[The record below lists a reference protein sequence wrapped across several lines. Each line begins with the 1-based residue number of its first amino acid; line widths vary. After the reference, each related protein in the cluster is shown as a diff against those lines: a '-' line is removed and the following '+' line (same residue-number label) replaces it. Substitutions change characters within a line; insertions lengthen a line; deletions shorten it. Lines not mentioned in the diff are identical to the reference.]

1 MGIITW
7 QNINGPSLAEA
18 TRPME
23 VAQRSFENVFGG
35 LGEVIKKREVTDAAN
50 WDQTKINNTNALL
63 NASQEARTP
72 EEFAAREAQL
82 RQQLLGYG
90 AQVDPA
96 AVRAALDGRMATLQ
110 QRAVAGIDYQNKV
123 TDNRE
128 APIRDSIA
136 ALTSQGKF
144 TEAKA
149 LLEQHAL
156 RNEAALYDA
165 NRLGERRVVTEGQA
179 DQKFGFDVAQEA
191 DRAKMAPLE
200 RASRRASTNA
210 SNASA
215 GAANQQVLES
225 QSRIEINRAQEDARV
240 QTHAAALKQAAAQA
254 HTKGTLYENGIFK
267 GVDADIQA
275 LVSNN
280 TGLNKGE
287 QQNLLEKLA
296 KLGAE
301 GMLVDGKTI
310 IPPKDLIKSLVIGT
324 NTSQGSG
331 EAWTWNMGGVQ
342 KFEAA
347 LKEAMNRYDFKR
359 DAAGNQVLDANGK
372 PDTVSPILDGYQKF
386 KESLRIAA
394 ENPIEAN
401 LKGGAGGPKP
411 PGEYKPP
418 KPKK

>member
-90 AQVDPA
+90 AQVDPV

-144 TEAKA
+144 TEANA
-149 LLEQHAL
+149 LLEQHTL

-165 NRLGERRVVTEGQA
+165 NRLGERRVVTERQA

-215 GAANQQVLES
+215 GAANQQVL
-225 QSRIEINRAQEDARV
+225 
-240 QTHAAALKQAAAQA
+240 
-254 HTKGTLYENGIFK
+254 
-267 GVDADIQA
+267 
-275 LVSNN
+275 
-280 TGLNKGE
+280 
-287 QQNLLEKLA
+287 
-296 KLGAE
+296 
-301 GMLVDGKTI
+301 
-310 IPPKDLIKSLVIGT
+310 
-324 NTSQGSG
+324 
-331 EAWTWNMGGVQ
+331 
-342 KFEAA
+342 
-347 LKEAMNRYDFKR
+347 
-359 DAAGNQVLDANGK
+359 
-372 PDTVSPILDGYQKF
+372 
-386 KESLRIAA
+386 
-394 ENPIEAN
+394 
-401 LKGGAGGPKP
+401 
-411 PGEYKPP
+411 
-418 KPKK
+418 

>member
-90 AQVDPA
+90 AQVDPV

-144 TEAKA
+144 AEAKA
-149 LLEQHAL
+149 LLEQHTL

-179 DQKFGFDVAQEA
+179 DQKFDFDVAQEA

-200 RASRRASTNA
+200 RASRQASTNA

-225 QSRIEINRAQEDARV
+225 QSRIEISKAQEDARL
-240 QTHAAALKQAAAQA
+240 ASNLAALKQASSQA
-254 HTKGTLYENGIFK
+254 ELKGTIYEGGVYTGKNAMEISTLIDSTTGNRLDEADKRAMKTWIAKIDAEGGIKTDQGTFPIPLDFLK
-267 GVDADIQA
+267 SAI
-275 LVSNN
+275 
-280 TGLNKGE
+280 
-287 QQNLLEKLA
+287 
-296 KLGAE
+296 LGAKDE
-301 GMLVDGKTI
+301 GWGWST
-310 IPPKDLIKSLVIGT
+310 
-324 NTSQGSG
+324 
-331 EAWTWNMGGVQ
+331 GGVNYLERT
-342 KFEAA
+342 F
-347 LKEAMNRYDFKR
+347 KEAMGHVQLGK
-359 DAAGNQVLDANGK
+359 DAAGNDKLI
-372 PDTVSPILDGYQKF
+372 SPAVDG
-386 KESLRIAA
+386 LAA
-394 ENPIEAN
+394 LERARRKAVEFPVATNP
-401 LKGGAGGPKP
+401 KGGGDPKSS
-411 PGEYKPP
+411 GEYKPP
-418 KPKK
+418 KTKK